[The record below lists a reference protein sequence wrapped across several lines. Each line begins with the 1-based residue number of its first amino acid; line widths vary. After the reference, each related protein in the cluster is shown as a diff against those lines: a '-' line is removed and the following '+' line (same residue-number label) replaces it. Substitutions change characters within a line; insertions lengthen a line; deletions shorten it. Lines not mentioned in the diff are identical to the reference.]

1 MYDIYL
7 TDVKIYHL
15 LPTLLGKKFYEKK
28 KYVWFTISTCAV
40 WLDIITGTK
49 FDENK

>member
-28 KYVWFTISTCAV
+28 KYGLTINTCTVWEEM
-40 WLDIITGTK
+40 TGIK